1 MRPKRAQKWHIFSPI
16 HAQAKIFIFGPI
28 ELYFTAKMGFFGVG
42 SSFMTFFTTFEY
54 VFSPYPVYPVGI
66 LGVFWVYPVGIPFL
80 VQLSST
86 LQGKWGFLGWGVHF

>member
-1 MRPKRAQKWHIFSPI
+1 
-16 HAQAKIFIFGPI
+16 
-28 ELYFTAKMGFFGVG
+28 
-42 SSFMTFFTTFEY
+42 MTFITTVEY

-86 LQGKWGFLGWGVHF
+86 LQRIWGFLGWGVHL